1 MSISRLAALEATS
14 VVMVAVIKLVGGCLG
29 FITPKVN
36 CVILESEPVGVM
48 LVAAV
53 ALAAMSVRTTVRIAG
68 RRGATARRTRRG
80 P

>member
-1 MSISRLAALEATS
+1 MLIHHAE
-14 VVMVAVIKLVGGCLG
+14 
-29 FITPKVN
+29 VN

-53 ALAAMSVRTTVRIAG
+53 ALAAMSVRTTVRRMASAPWCHCTPNCAG
-68 RRGATARRTRRG
+68 HDDADRADEGDAD